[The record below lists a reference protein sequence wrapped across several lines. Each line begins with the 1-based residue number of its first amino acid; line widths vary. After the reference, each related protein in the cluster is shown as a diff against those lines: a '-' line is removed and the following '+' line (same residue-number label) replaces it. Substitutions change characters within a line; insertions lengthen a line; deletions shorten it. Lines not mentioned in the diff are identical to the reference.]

1 MDKLIER
8 DGSSWGLRQINER
21 KTGSSWKEREKKI
34 DFNYRME
41 WECIDSWK
49 TFFSENNCKKNIAW
63 DFGNQNLRF
72 FSRDTRLKVHVH
84 SIPLKNAFNTSCI

>member
-34 DFNYRME
+34 DFNSRME

-49 TFFSENNCKKNIAW
+49 TFFLRIIARKTLHDILGIRIL
-63 DFGNQNLRF
+63 DFFQEIL
-72 FSRDTRLKVHVH
+72 D
-84 SIPLKNAFNTSCI
+84 